1 MDYLPVFL
9 DVRGRAALVVGGG
22 KVALRKAELLVQAGA
37 LPRVVAPAIQP
48 ALVELAER
56 HGGSCDAVSCDESA
70 RSGVHPIRLTLVTT
84 LTRNP
89 RRQV

>member
-9 DVRGRAALVVGGG
+9 DVRGRDALVVGGG

-56 HGGSCDAVSCDESA
+56 HGGSCDAVPFA
-70 RSGVHPIRLTLVTT
+70 PAHLAGAPVLMRA
-84 LTRNP
+84 
-89 RRQV
+89 